1 MKKLAL
7 TLLVIFLLVGVFYKV
22 DNRLVLTNKT
32 QGNKQMATS
41 PLNTLQSLSLGDY
54 PAAVSGKPSSLVFNE
69 NATVQGAG
77 TTTPSYQQPTQQTY
91 VDPYASYGGTAA
103 YNNLVSGFDAQK
115 QNVFGSANDAAS
127 AYGQKYNN
135 SILNFLDNQGIG
147 QKNIDTQAQKNQLA
161 KMQGVNGILAMVGQG
176 IQSGGVQL
184 ANRNAGDSSGG
195 EAIARAYGQLGN
207 QQMANVG
214 NQYQLGQQDVQNSQD
229 AFNIQQQM
237 GVRDLQSGKQDA
249 INQIT
254 NDARTQLAQI
264 DAAMAN
270 ANLPQ
275 RIQLDQARQQVQN
288 SAIQA
293 LQQYDQTLTSGVG
306 AIKPMGADQVRAGA
320 ATMASAGYDLG
331 NNAFNY
337 TTEAPAQF
345 QNTGPSPS
353 ALPVYSNQ
361 YGKKQTA

>member
-1 MKKLAL
+1 
-7 TLLVIFLLVGVFYKV
+7 
-22 DNRLVLTNKT
+22 
-32 QGNKQMATS
+32 MAT
-41 PLNTLQSLSLGDY
+41 NTLGGLQALSVGDIGAY
-54 PAAVSGKPSSLVFNE
+54 VTGTPTSITGGYTPNANVLPA
-69 NATVQGAG
+69 
-77 TTTPSYQQPTQQTY
+77 TTDTPSNQTTY

-103 YNNLVSGFDAQK
+103 YNAKVNALNAEEDTTMSTANKALG
-115 QNVFGSANDAAS
+115 NFGSE
-127 AYGQKYNN
+127 YGS
-135 SILNFLDNQGIG
+135 SILNWLSNQTTG
-147 QKNIDTQAQKNQLA
+147 QKSIDTQAQKNQLA

-176 IQSGGVQL
+176 IQSGGVTL
-184 ANRNAGDSSGG
+184 ANRNAGDSSGA

-214 NQYQLGQQDVQNSQD
+214 NQYQLGQTDVQNSQD
-229 AFNIQQQM
+229 TFTAQQQL
-237 GVRDLQSGKQDA
+237 GLKNLEFEKQKGINNIVMSTNEKLAA
-249 INQIT
+249 IQA
-254 NDARTQLAQI
+254 DR
-264 DAAMAN
+264 AAAS
-270 ANLPQ
+270 LPQ
-275 RIQLDQARQQVQN
+275 RLQLDQAEQQIRSQAV
-288 SAIQA
+288 QA
-293 LQQYDQTLTSGVG
+293 LQQYDQQLSGGVS